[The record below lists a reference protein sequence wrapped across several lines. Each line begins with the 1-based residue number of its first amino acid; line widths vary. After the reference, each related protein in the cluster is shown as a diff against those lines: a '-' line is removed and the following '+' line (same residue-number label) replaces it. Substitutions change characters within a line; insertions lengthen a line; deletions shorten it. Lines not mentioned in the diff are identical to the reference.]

1 MNRNR
6 IAVSL
11 FLLVSL
17 ALVSSS
23 TATTPTQAGAVPA
36 FSDVRGDGVWPTAI
50 RQLAGAG
57 YVRGRAP
64 GRFAPNAAVT
74 QAEMAV
80 LLVRAARGPAF
91 DVPAADGAWW
101 QGWAAEAEREGL
113 MAYPSNPDA
122 PATRAQMATLMWLA
136 MDQTP

>member
-23 TATTPTQAGAVPA
+23 TGTTPIQAGAASA
-36 FSDVRGDGVWPTAI
+36 FSDVRGVGVWPTAI
-50 RQLAGAG
+50 EQLADAG

-64 GRFAPNAAVT
+64 GKFAPSSTVT

-91 DVPAADGAWW
+91 GPPTADGPWW
-101 QGWAAEAEREGL
+101 QNWAVEAEREGL
-113 MAYPSNPDA
+113 MAPLSDPDA

-136 MDQTP
+136 MDRSP